1 MYLNMGNNMSYQVY
15 SENPSIEMAMINTK
29 KGVRAIFSKDSE
41 TSISVS
47 HGDDMKSVALD
58 FSRKCVIDKDK
69 FIKLYIHSFPVLS
82 DLKNSTKLFFQ
93 YILTSLSNETNQ
105 DRLYIAY
112 KDYQEKAKRNPI
124 FPSISQPTFSRCLR
138 ELLDLGILFKSTL
151 PNLYFVNI
159 AYVFN
164 GDRLRFLTEYQLK
177 KDKDEAEQIEAEHD
191 GDLEEGDSFHTR
203 QLVAII

>member
-1 MYLNMGNNMSYQVY
+1 MTYQVY

-29 KGVRAIFSKDSE
+29 KGVRAVFAKDSE
-41 TSISVS
+41 TEISVT

-69 FIKLYIHSFPVLS
+69 FIKLYIHSFPVLA
-82 DLKNSTKLFFQ
+82 DLKNSTKLLFQ
-93 YILTSLSNETNQ
+93 YILSSLSHESNQ

-124 FPSISQPTFSRCLR
+124 FPSISQPTFSRCMK
-138 ELLDLGILFKSTL
+138 ELLELEILFKSTL
-151 PNLYFVNI
+151 PNLYFINI

-177 KDKDEAEQIEAEHD
+177 KDREEAEQGESEEH
-191 GDLEEGDSFHTR
+191 EEDEMGIFHTK
-203 QLVAII
+203 QLVAIA

>member
-1 MYLNMGNNMSYQVY
+1 MSHKVY

-29 KGVRAIFSKDSE
+29 KGVRAVFAKDGE
-41 TSISVS
+41 TEISVT
-47 HGDDMKSVALD
+47 HGDDMRSVALD

-82 DLKNSTKLFFQ
+82 DLKNSTKLLFQ
-93 YILTSLSNETNQ
+93 YILSSLSNESNQ
-105 DRLYIAY
+105 DKLYIAY
-112 KDYQEKAKRNPI
+112 KDYQEKAKKNPI

-138 ELLDLGILFKSTL
+138 ELLELEILFKSTL

-177 KDKDEAEQIEAEHD
+177 KDREEAEQYEQIAD
-191 GDLEEGDSFHTR
+191 DEGDEIEDRNKFHLR
-203 QLVAII
+203 QLVANA